1 MSTMPITLSTYN
13 SANMHVNDVNMQYAE
28 VVGTCLWSRRPVGH
42 WSHYLV
48 IPLSQWPSADSLLL
62 PLLNLVHRTDT

>member
-28 VVGTCLWSRRPVGH
+28 VVGTCLLEPQASG
-42 WSHYLV
+42 
-48 IPLSQWPSADSLLL
+48 SLE
-62 PLLNLVHRTDT
+62 PLLSNTAESMAEYRFAVAATSEFSTQD